1 MRGLFLAGALL
12 AGAGTASA
20 DDWRITTAGYG
31 PAKIGM
37 TVAEA
42 SAALGVKLVSEG
54 PVDEPACHYMR
65 PEPAVEGLWFMI
77 SDDRVVRVEVT
88 TAGITTRSGLG
99 VGDSEA
105 RVKEMLPSAEV
116 TPHKYVAPDGNYLTV
131 WGAPIARRRCGS
143 RRCRARSRRSTRA
156 ACLKWNMS
164 RAAPSAGAS
173 AASAANTP
181 APPRSPAASAPARCA
196 ASPPLRR
203 RPSRR

>member
-1 MRGLFLAGALL
+1 MRYAITALFILL
-12 AGAGTASA
+12 AGAGTALA

-88 TAGITTRSGLG
+88 TAGIKTRSGLG

-105 RVKEMLPSAEV
+105 RVKELLPSAEV
-116 TPHKYVAPDGNYLTV
+116 TPHKYVAPDGSYLTV
-131 WGAPIARRRCGS
+131 WSADRK
-143 RRCRARSRRSTRA
+143 A
-156 ACLKWNMS
+156 AVRFETLQGKVTS
-164 RAAPSAGAS
+164 FYAGRVPEVEYVEGCS
-173 AASAANTP
+173 
-181 APPRSPAASAPARCA
+181 
-196 ASPPLRR
+196 
-203 RPSRR
+203 